1 MRFQR
6 RNSMRKLLVIVMLVL
21 FCLLPISFYAAAK
34 DAAGCKD
41 HPLIPKMPEYYIAG
55 CNDISAMADID
66 IIKGEITETVHF
78 EGKSSVFSYMLQ
90 PDAKT
95 KPSETQLRNDFENAI
110 KKMNGTLFGITYGQ
124 KWPVYT
130 IIKDSRKFWIILL
143 IDSGKYY
150 NGSYACR
157 IIEKN

>member
-1 MRFQR
+1 
-6 RNSMRKLLVIVMLVL
+6 MRKLSVMVMLVL
-21 FCLLPISFYAAAK
+21 FCLLPVSCYAAEK
-34 DAAGCKD
+34 DAGGCKD
-41 HPLIPKMPEYYIAG
+41 HPLIPKMPEYYIAD
-55 CNDISAMADID
+55 CNEIPAMADID

-78 EGKSSVFSYMLQ
+78 EGKSSVFSYMPQ

-95 KPSETQLRNDFENAI
+95 KLSETQLRSDFESAI

-130 IIKDSRKFWIILL
+130 IIKGGKKFWIILL
-143 IDSGKYY
+143 VNSGKYY